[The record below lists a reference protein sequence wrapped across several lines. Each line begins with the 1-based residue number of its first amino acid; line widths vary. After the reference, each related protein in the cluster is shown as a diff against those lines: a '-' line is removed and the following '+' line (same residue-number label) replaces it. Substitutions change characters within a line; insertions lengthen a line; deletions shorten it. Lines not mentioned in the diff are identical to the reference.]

1 MSGRGRIPRASPA
14 LATQHCSFDAA
25 ATRPSWREPI
35 ERNGDMLLFAFGRSG
50 AEKAEQPESELPP
63 TWLNAEDNASGNSA
77 STPLVCDD
85 GPIPTLLTEETS
97 IAQAE
102 VLMAVARGPLMAHE
116 CASRWRTHGQEPP
129 PALVEDGARA
139 RVGKI
144 GAKLLNEISVGESY
158 YAAERSPEGSD
169 SSAQGPTKRGR
180 RRMRLCAAPRSVQHS
195 IPTSQVHRVRCSPA
209 RAASQLAIRACRVG
223 EGAGA
228 SGCAQ

>member
-1 MSGRGRIPRASPA
+1 MSGCGRIPRASPA
-14 LATQHCSFDAA
+14 LAKQHRSFDAA
-25 ATRPSWREPI
+25 TTRPSWREPI

-50 AEKAEQPESELPP
+50 AEQAEQPESELPP
-63 TWLNAEDNASGNSA
+63 TWLDAEDNPSGNSA

-116 CASRWRTHGQEPP
+116 CASRWHTHGQEPP

-180 RRMRLCAAPRSVQHS
+180 RR
-195 IPTSQVHRVRCSPA
+195 
-209 RAASQLAIRACRVG
+209 
-223 EGAGA
+223 
-228 SGCAQ
+228 